1 MHVADYTWHMLS
13 NVFLCHRGFQTVKTH
28 SKVRRAQIREN
39 GKKYQVREGE
49 RGERREE

>member
-28 SKVRRAQIREN
+28 NKVRRTQIREN
-39 GKKYQVREGE
+39 SKKYQVREKG
-49 RGERREE
+49 